1 MMRDQELFSTQ
12 KPSVLNLGG
21 DTDIFVQGEAAD
33 YFYVLL
39 SGQADLLRGEHKVMQ
54 LSSGTVLGTETLF
67 KPDKGYLYTAR
78 TRGEAR
84 VAKHGY
90 QEFLDQAMSGPRLL
104 RRVLDTHIKEIE
116 ELWQRMQA
124 SLKEDQEYYFPGGI
138 KSCAPGEWVIRE
150 GDRDDAIYRIV
161 SSDQGLEVV
170 KQDKVLALLREP
182 GDFFGEM
189 AAILGEART
198 AGVRSVG
205 ESILEVYPGDRLNQM
220 IADYPGMSARVI
232 SNLAQR
238 LASTSRELTSESQ
251 DS

>member
-1 MMRDQELFSTQ
+1 MMRDEELFNTQ
-12 KPSVLNLGG
+12 KPSVLNLGS

-67 KPDKGYLYTAR
+67 KPDKGFLYTAR

-84 VAKHGY
+84 VARHGC

-116 ELWQRMQA
+116 ELWQRMEA

-220 IADYPGMSARVI
+220 IADYPGMSARII
-232 SNLAQR
+232 SNLARR
-238 LASTSRELTSESQ
+238 LASTSRELTCDSQ
-251 DS
+251 DK

>member
-1 MMRDQELFSTQ
+1 MRDREYFSAQ
-12 KPSVLNLGG
+12 KTSVLNLGS

-33 YFYVLL
+33 CFYVLL
-39 SGQADLLRGEHKVMQ
+39 SGQADLLRGEHKVMH
-54 LSSGTVLGTETLF
+54 LGSGTVLGTETMF

-84 VAKHGY
+84 VARHGY
-90 QEFLDQAMSGPRLL
+90 QELLDQAMSGSTLL

-116 ELWQRMQA
+116 ELWQRMEKA
-124 SLKEDQEYYFPGGI
+124 LKEDQEYFFPGGI
-138 KSCAPGEWVIRE
+138 KACAPREWVIRE

-170 KQDKVLALLREP
+170 KQDKVLAVLREP

-189 AAILGEART
+189 ASILKEART

-220 IADYPGMSARVI
+220 IADYPGMSARII

-238 LASTSRELTSESQ
+238 LASTSRELACDSQ
-251 DS
+251 DT

>member
-1 MMRDQELFSTQ
+1 MRDGEFFNTQ

-33 YFYVLL
+33 CFYVLL
-39 SGQADLLRGEHKVMQ
+39 SGQADLLRGEQKVMQ
-54 LSSGTVLGTETLF
+54 LGSGTVLGTETLF
-67 KPDKGYLYTAR
+67 RPDKGYLYTAR

-84 VAKHGY
+84 VARHGY

-104 RRVLDTHIKEIE
+104 RRVLDTHIREIE
-116 ELWQRMQA
+116 ELWLRMEA
-124 SLKEDQEYYFPGGI
+124 AFKENQDYYFPGGI

-205 ESILEVYPGDRLNQM
+205 ESVLEVYPGDRLNQM
-220 IADYPGMSARVI
+220 IADYPGMSARII

-238 LASTSRELTSESQ
+238 LASTSRELACDSQ
-251 DS
+251 DT